1 MTPKIEKTTISFKRD
16 LVERSNPA
24 HLKEDRKII
33 PKFAEL
39 AALGLYYFFSGGVT
53 FSDA

>member
-24 HLKEDRKII
+24 HLKEETKII

-39 AALGLYYFFSGGVT
+39 AGLGLNYFFPAGVT